1 LVTVAAQLAVAKK
14 EWKAASRAFSE
25 QGWRKLVGRIE
36 AAPGRVAFKIWR
48 RSIPSGYRPH
58 SITLSR
64 NGDVPRSLQ
73 EGLNNFGFFYS
84 VVMSLADLPNWREG
98 VADPDLHSAP
108 PSDVDEAVSA
118 DLGHGIHLFRS
129 PIDHDF
135 SIDELQAAVK
145 SMRASTAPGPDS
157 ISVPL
162 LSHAGPAVFEALL
175 NIFNSSWQFAIF
187 KKGDQSDPSSYR
199 LISIRA
205 DGSLQVGGAPLGFPF
220 QESSGIQ
227 EATLHSRQHLQT
239 AQGCSLSIA

>member
-1 LVTVAAQLAVAKK
+1 
-14 EWKAASRAFSE
+14 
-25 QGWRKLVGRIE
+25 
-36 AAPGRVAFKIWR
+36 
-48 RSIPSGYRPH
+48 
-58 SITLSR
+58 
-64 NGDVPRSLQ
+64 
-73 EGLNNFGFFYS
+73 
-84 VVMSLADLPNWREG
+84 MSLADLPNWREG

-108 PSDVDEAVSA
+108 PSNVDEAVSA

-175 NIFNSSWQFAIF
+175 NIFNSSWQFGIIPKEWKKANAFAIF

-199 LISIRA
+199 LISITSVIMRLFERMVLSRLVEHHSDFLSKNQA
-205 DGSLQVGGAPLGFPF
+205 GFRKQHSTLDNIYRLLRDVHSQLRKRKMLPVLFLDIVKAFDRVPHSYLLSKLYSEAGIRGKAWGGFARFWLIVRSGS
-220 QESSGIQ
+220 
-227 EATLHSRQHLQT
+227 
-239 AQGCSLSIA
+239 